1 MEPAMLS
8 AVSALA
14 GSAIGGFASLA
25 TAWVSQ
31 RGSHRAQRQLAE
43 IAKRE
48 ALYVDFMQ
56 EAARLLL
63 DSLEHE
69 GTGAMSFASLY
80 ALMGRIRLFATQPV
94 ADQAEAVMEHIIL
107 TYAAPN
113 KTFAEVAAERK
124 RFDVD
129 PLKRFS
135 VACRE
140 ELEWV
145 RRG

>member
-1 MEPAMLS
+1 MEPAVLS

-14 GSAIGGFASLA
+14 GSAIGAFASLA

-31 RGSHRAQRQLAE
+31 RGTHRQQRLTTE

-48 ALYVDFMQ
+48 ALYVEFMQ

-69 GTGAMSFASLY
+69 GAGAMIFANLY
-80 ALMGRIRLFATQPV
+80 ALMGRIRLFATPPV

-129 PLKRFS
+129 PLKHFS
-135 VACRE
+135 EACRV
-140 ELEWV
+140 ELDWV